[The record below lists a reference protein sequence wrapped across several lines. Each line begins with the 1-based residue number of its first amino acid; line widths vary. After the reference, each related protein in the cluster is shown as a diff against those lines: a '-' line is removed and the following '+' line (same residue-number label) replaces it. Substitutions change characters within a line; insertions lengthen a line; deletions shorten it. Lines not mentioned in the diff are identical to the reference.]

1 MSKAKLK
8 IINEELFKIGKYEL
22 IKFTDENGE
31 ITAVFK
37 KCPFKSRFGN
47 NNNLAESDVL
57 KKLKEEIL
65 PYIENIVGT
74 ENVLEFETDL
84 LSLDGSRKHG
94 LLKSKISVPTLD
106 FYRYNRSL
114 FEKYK
119 LDEWWWLAT
128 PDTTSEY
135 YNDFWA
141 RCVSPR
147 GYVYVNRCGI
157 DNFGVRPVLHFDSSI
172 FVSSEE

>member
-1 MSKAKLK
+1 M
-8 IINEELFKIGKYEL
+8 LFRS
-22 IKFTDENGE
+22 TDENGE
-31 ITAVFK
+31 VTAVFK
-37 KCPFKSRFGN
+37 NCPFRSRFGN
-47 NNNLAESDVL
+47 NNDLAQSDVL
-57 KKLKEEIL
+57 KKLREEIL
-65 PYIENIVGT
+65 PYIENIVGAD
-74 ENVLEFETDL
+74 NVLEFETDL

-135 YNDFWA
+135 YNDFWV

-147 GYVYVNRCGI
+147 GNVGNYDYNSDYV
-157 DNFGVRPVLHFDSSI
+157 GVRPVLHFDSSI

>member
-31 ITAVFK
+31 VTAVFK
-37 KCPFKSRFGN
+37 NCPFSSRFGN
-47 NNNLAESDVL
+47 NNDLAQSDVL
-57 KKLKEEIL
+57 KRLREEIL
-65 PYIENIVGT
+65 PYIENIVGAD
-74 ENVLEFETDL
+74 NVLEFETDL
-84 LSLDGSRKHG
+84 LSLDGSCKHG
-94 LLKSKISVPTLD
+94 VLKSKISIPTFD

-119 LDEWWWLAT
+119 PDKYWWLAT

-135 YNDFWA
+135 CNDLWV

-147 GYVYVNRCGI
+147 GYVSFSIYYDGGS
-157 DNFGVRPVLHFDSSI
+157 GVRPVLHFASSI
-172 FVSSEE
+172 FVFSEE

>member
-31 ITAVFK
+31 VTAVFK
-37 KCPFKSRFGN
+37 NCPFSSRFGN
-47 NNNLAESDVL
+47 NNDLAQSDVL
-57 KKLKEEIL
+57 KRLREEIL
-65 PYIENIVGT
+65 PYIENIVGAD
-74 ENVLEFETDL
+74 NVLEFETDL

-147 GYVYVNRCGI
+147 GNIGNYGCSI
-157 DNFGVRPVLHFDSSI
+157 DYDGVRPVLHFASSI